1 MNAQLLYLIQKETN
15 RNPDIPYD
23 SLVTARGVLVVNLSG
38 RSYLVGRIRLRMGAN
53 AQIGEN

>member
-1 MNAQLLYLIQKETN
+1 MSFLM
-15 RNPDIPYD
+15 PCYD
-23 SLVTARGVLVVNLSG
+23 GSNINRGVLVVNLSG